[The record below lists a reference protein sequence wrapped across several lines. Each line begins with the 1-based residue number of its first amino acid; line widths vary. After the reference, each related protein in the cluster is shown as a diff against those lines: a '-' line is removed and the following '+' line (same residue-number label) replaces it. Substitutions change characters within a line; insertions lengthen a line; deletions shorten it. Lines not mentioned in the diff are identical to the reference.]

1 MRCRKRLG
9 LLPVRDVSETLLP
22 GAVQNPLLEGRGPS
36 WPGCEIML
44 TWTQRRTPW
53 RATVPRGRESHARDE
68 QRRTRQSAP
77 LHGRAYPIG
86 GRTPWRAAV
95 PRGRESPLATNNGG
109 RDKARPSKAG
119 RIPSEGGRPGGPRS
133 LVAGR
138 HTSAAVPSFSARGIS
153 RAGRRRFK
161 ARLLSLRRS
170 WLSERPR
177 SFLRRRYTR
186 RGRASSIH
194 RLRAGSERGLS

>member
-9 LLPVRDVSETLLP
+9 MLPVRDVSETLLP

-53 RATVPRGRESHARDE
+53 RAT
-68 QRRTRQSAP
+68 
-77 LHGRAYPIG
+77 
-86 GRTPWRAAV
+86 V

>member
-9 LLPVRDVSETLLP
+9 MLPVRDVSETLLP

-53 RATVPRGRESHARDE
+53 RATVPRGRESRARDE
-68 QRRTRQSAP
+68 QRRTRQSAS
-77 LHGRAYPIG
+77 LQGRAYRIG
-86 GRTPWRAAV
+86 VA
-95 PRGRESPLATNNGG
+95 
-109 RDKARPSKAG
+109 
-119 RIPSEGGRPGGPRS
+119 SEGGRPGGPRPI
-133 LVAGR
+133 VAGR